1 MRIVGVCLSLLL
13 AVPSLTIAAPDDGGC
28 DEPADSTGDLLATLG
43 DVVATTAL
51 PVAEPARPEF
61 VVTPPRLRDELP
73 FHVPGLSD
81 EKLAAA
87 LRAYGRADERGLVA
101 NPRLTIIDYS
111 LPSTQRR
118 LWVIDPTTGAVLMRE
133 LVAHGQG
140 SGDNVATR
148 FGNTNDSHRTSLGVF
163 RTAETYSGKHGYSL
177 KLDGHDPGV
186 NDAARRRAIVI
197 HAADYV
203 SDAFARAR
211 GRIGRSH
218 GCPAVNPGVSRRL
231 IDEIRGGS
239 IVVSFGGD
247 DSWVARSP
255 LARP

>member
-1 MRIVGVCLSLLL
+1 MRIVGMCLLVLLVPLSSL
-13 AVPSLTIAAPDDGGC
+13 AQPVDGECEEARDTTGTLV
-28 DEPADSTGDLLATLG
+28 ADLG
-43 DVVATTAL
+43 NVVATAL
-51 PVAEPARPEF
+51 PRPAVPARPAF
-61 VVTPPRLRDELP
+61 RTTPPSLRDELP
-73 FHVPGLSD
+73 FHVRGLD
-81 EKLAAA
+81 DTKLETA
-87 LRAYGRADERGLVA
+87 LRAYRRANDRGLVA

-111 LPSTQRR
+111 MPSTQRR
-118 LWVIDPTTGAVLMRE
+118 MWVIDPESGVVIMNE

-163 RTAETYSGKHGYSL
+163 RTAETYQGKHGHSL
-177 KLDGHDPGV
+177 KLDGKDPGV
-186 NDAARRRAIVI
+186 NDAARARAIVI

-203 SDAFARAR
+203 SDAFARSH
-211 GRIGRSH
+211 GRLGRSH

-247 DSWVARSP
+247 DAWVARSP